1 MKRIISLILA
11 LLMCAL
17 TFASCSDTGAD
28 TKDPSDDKKEKV
40 KLGIISMVENSAF
53 TDMRDGIIEGLKDKG
68 YVDGETAT
76 IDYQC
81 AGGDQ
86 GTLSTI
92 VSSMNDGTY
101 DAVFC
106 IATPTTASFVQL
118 ESETPCFFCA
128 VSAPVESGVVSDI
141 KDHADN
147 ITGTS
152 NAIPVADIFALADK
166 LTPDYKKV
174 GIITSGKEPNATN
187 TAAMAKSYLEEA
199 KNLLDEKNI
208 EVYEVTSETSADV
221 ETAANAM
228 ADAGCDIVF
237 IPNDSIVQSGITKL
251 AEICNEK
258 GIGTYSASLAMVASG
273 CLATVAINDI
283 EIGKLTAGMYDAYK
297 KGTAVVDQPVIVC
310 DAEYC
315 TVSVNTAAKDALK
328 IEVPSDID
336 ASYID

>member
-1 MKRIISLILA
+1 MKKIISLILA

-17 TFASCSDTGAD
+17 TFVSCSDTGAE
-28 TKDPSDDKKEKV
+28 TKDPSDNKEKV
-40 KLGIISMVENSAF
+40 KLGVISMVENSAF
-53 TDMRDGIIEGLKDKG
+53 TDMRDGIIEGLKEKG

-187 TAAMAKSYLEEA
+187 TAAMAKSF
-199 KNLLDEKNI
+199 LDGKNI

-283 EIGKLTAGMYDAYK
+283 EIGKLTAGMYDTYK

-328 IEVPSDID
+328 IEVPSDVD
-336 ASYID
+336 VSYID

>member
-1 MKRIISLILA
+1 MKRILSLILA
-11 LLMCAL
+11 LMMCAL
-17 TFASCSDTGAD
+17 AFTACSDKPG
-28 TKDPSDDKKEKV
+28 SDDPGKSGEKV
-40 KLGIISMVENSAF
+40 KIGIVSMIENSAF
-53 TDMRDGIIEGLKDKG
+53 TDMRDGIIEGLKEKG

-81 AGGDQ
+81 AGGDT
-86 GTLSTI
+86 GTLSAI
-92 VSSMNDGTY
+92 VSNMNDGSY

-128 VSAPVESGVVSDI
+128 VSAPVESGVVNDLVN
-141 KDHADN
+141 HADN

-152 NAIPVADIFALADK
+152 NAIPIADIFAVADK

-187 TAAMAKSYLEEA
+187 TAAMAKKYLTD
-199 KNLLDEKNI
+199 KGI

-221 ETAANAM
+221 ETATNAM
-228 ADAGCDIVF
+228 VAANCDIVF
-237 IPNDSIVQSGITKL
+237 IPNDATVQSGITKL
-251 AEICNEK
+251 AEICNEN
-258 GIGTYSASLAMVASG
+258 GVATYSASLAMVASG

-297 KGTAVVDQPVIVC
+297 NGKAVADQEVIVC
-310 DAEYC
+310 DADYC
-315 TVSVNTAAKDALK
+315 TVSVNKAARDALK
-328 IEVPSDID
+328 IEVPADVD
-336 ASYID
+336 AEYID